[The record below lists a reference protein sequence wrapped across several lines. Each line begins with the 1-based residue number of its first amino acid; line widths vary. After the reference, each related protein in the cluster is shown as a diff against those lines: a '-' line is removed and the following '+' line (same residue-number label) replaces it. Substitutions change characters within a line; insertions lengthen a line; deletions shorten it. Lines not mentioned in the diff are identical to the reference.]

1 MVLAKKSDDSF
12 SFNVGNPMTAGY
24 LLVKNGGSLYGQ
36 GNHVSLDYVAVE
48 KSQAQYALVSL
59 PFTFKAET
67 FKAENDGTYF
77 KTITTTTGNK
87 TFTPVAKG
95 NGLYGYDG
103 EKRSAVGYNFKK
115 SSSTCWKELDY
126 TAVRTANEGFLFD
139 RGTGAAAAALR
150 YTGTGTAVY
159 TEGGEAKKVTLQQY
173 DTRTTTDGSAHFTR
187 NEDMGWNLKG
197 LPYLISGYHTN
208 TSMSDGTYQM
218 NVPHVMYDM
227 DATGNYGTKQSWTG
241 RPTLTVGDGFFTQ
254 TAKIVDATN
263 NGSDFEQLTFNYYD
277 GSSSG
282 GSTNPAPLLELTDGN
297 GWSDCMEVRPQEQG
311 GSLVYSLG
319 SDGVKMVSPVAAMPQ
334 VYALGAQGVAMSLV
348 ANAPAETDIAL
359 GVRTMQQ
366 GAYTFALPET
376 LPFEEFGHVWL
387 MDKEARQVT
396 DLMTG
401 SYTASIEGDG
411 YNEQRFVLRIGGMM
425 PDLDGCS
432 SSSAN
437 SYLISVRGTTVT
449 VANLQGGEHIYVYTP
464 VGALVSHTVAEQEQH
479 QMSLPQGV
487 YVVKVN
493 GMAKKV
499 KCY

>member
-1 MVLAKKSDDSF
+1 M
-12 SFNVGNPMTAGY
+12 
-24 LLVKNGGSLYGQ
+24 
-36 GNHVSLDYVAVE
+36 SLDYVAVE

-59 PFTFKAET
+59 PFLFKPQM
-67 FKAENDGTYF
+67 NDTGTEF
-77 KTITTTTGNK
+77 NNITSSYTPTGSVA
-87 TFTPVAKG
+87 FTPVAKG

-103 EKRSAVGYNFKK
+103 EKRSAVGYNFKE

-139 RGTGAAAAALR
+139 RGAAATTAETLR
-150 YTGTGTAVY
+150 YTGTGNAVY

-187 NEDMGWNLKG
+187 KEDMGWNLKG
-197 LPYLISGYHTN
+197 LPYLISSYHTN
-208 TSMSDGTYQM
+208 DMGDGTYRM

-227 DATGNYGTKQSWTG
+227 DAKGNYGTKQSWTDG
-241 RPTLTVGDGFFTQ
+241 QTLTVGDGFFTQ

-263 NGSDFEQLTFNYYD
+263 NGSDYEQLTFNYYV

-311 GSLVYSLG
+311 GSLVYNLG

-334 VYALGAQGVAMSLV
+334 VYALGAQGVAMSLL

-387 MDKEARQVT
+387 MDKEAKQVI

>member
-1 MVLAKKSDDSF
+1 M
-12 SFNVGNPMTAGY
+12 
-24 LLVKNGGSLYGQ
+24 
-36 GNHVSLDYVAVE
+36 
-48 KSQAQYALVSL
+48 
-59 PFTFKAET
+59 
-67 FKAENDGTYF
+67 
-77 KTITTTTGNK
+77 
-87 TFTPVAKG
+87 
-95 NGLYGYDG
+95 
-103 EKRSAVGYNFKK
+103 
-115 SSSTCWKELDY
+115 
-126 TAVRTANEGFLFD
+126 
-139 RGTGAAAAALR
+139 R

-173 DTRTTTDGSAHFTR
+173 DTRTTADGSAHFTR

-197 LPYLISGYHTN
+197 LPYLISGYPTN
-208 TSMSDGTYQM
+208 TTTVDGTYQM
-218 NVPHVMYDM
+218 NVPHVIYDM
-227 DATGNYGTKQSWTG
+227 DAKKGNYGTKQSWTG
-241 RPTLTVGDGFFTQ
+241 GPTLTVGDGFFTQ
-254 TAKIVDATN
+254 TAKIVDEAN

-277 GSSSG
+277 GSSTSG
-282 GSTNPAPLLELTDGN
+282 TVNPAPLLEMSDAN
-297 GWSDCMEVRPQEQG
+297 GYADRLEVRAQEQG
-311 GSLVYSLG
+311 GSLVYCLG
-319 SDGVKMVSPVAAMPQ
+319 SDGVKMVSPMTAMPQ
-334 VYALGAQGVAMSLV
+334 VYALGAQGVGMSLL
-348 ANAPAETDIAL
+348 ANAPAATDIAL
-359 GVRTMQQ
+359 GVRTMQR
-366 GAYTFALPET
+366 GAYTFALPAT
-376 LPFEEFGHVWL
+376 LPFDAFGHVWL

-499 KCY
+499 NCY